1 MVDAMPFTRAP
12 AWRVLTA
19 GVVWM
24 LVYLAAR
31 FAIESGSAVPPWDQ
45 AIALLPVPTFLWFI
59 WTVDAALRDS
69 DELQR
74 RIHLEALALAF
85 PTTMLLLMTLGL
97 LSLLPTDPIVVPLGK
112 LWALLPPLYG
122 VCVGIVNWRYR

>member
-1 MVDAMPFTRAP
+1 MVNAVPFSQAP

-19 GVVWM
+19 GVIWILGYV
-24 LVYLAAR
+24 AAR
-31 FAIESGSAVPPWDQ
+31 FLLDAGLVEDAWEEPV
-45 AIALLPVPTFLWFI
+45 ALLPLPTFIWFA
-59 WTVDAALRDS
+59 WEVAGALRDA

-85 PTTMLLLMTLGL
+85 PATMLLLMSIGL
-97 LSLLPTDPIVVPLGK
+97 LSTLPTDPIVVPVTK

-122 VCVGIVNWRYR
+122 VCVGIAYHRYN

>member
-1 MVDAMPFTRAP
+1 MVDAIPFSGAP
-12 AWRVLTA
+12 TWRVLSA
-19 GVVWM
+19 GVIWM

-31 FAIESGSAVPPWDQ
+31 FALDAGLVADPWETPV
-45 AIALLPVPTFLWFI
+45 ALLPLPTFMWFA
-59 WTVDAALRDS
+59 WETARALRTA

-85 PTTMLLLMTLGL
+85 PATMMLLMTVGL
-97 LSLLPTDPIVVPLGK
+97 LSTLPSDPIVVPVTK

-122 VCVGIVNWRYR
+122 VCVGIAYHRYD